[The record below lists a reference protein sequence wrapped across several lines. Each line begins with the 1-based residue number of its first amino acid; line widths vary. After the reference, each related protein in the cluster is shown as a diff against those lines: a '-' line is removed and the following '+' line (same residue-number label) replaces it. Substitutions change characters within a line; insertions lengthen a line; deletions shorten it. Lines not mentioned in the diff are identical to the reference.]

1 MNRPTL
7 RRAPLAL
14 LLALSIQPVVAQVAP
29 AEPPD
34 FSLCPPRDFLPG
46 WVADLPVDV
55 ERADAPLDLD
65 GASITRD
72 GELDYRVEGGAV
84 ATRADQRLAADTIRY
99 DGEAGT
105 AAAVGNVV
113 YQDRSVLMNA
123 TRADSAIEADT
134 TTLAGLRYQLIGESA
149 SGAPM
154 RGMGAAE
161 TAVVKTVEGARTT
174 ELSAV
179 DFSTCES
186 ADPAWRIVARHM
198 VLDHEDGSGRAEGMR
213 LELGGTTVLALPRAS
228 FPIDD
233 RRRSGFLI
241 PSIGGSSDDGF
252 DLTVPYYLNLAPNYD
267 ATLAPRLVTD
277 RGLMLGGEF
286 RWLGARD
293 RGTVAATFLPD
304 DREADRDRHS
314 INLFHS
320 FDLSSSF
327 NLTSNINRVSDDRY
341 FQDFGDGLSAAATT
355 LLPSSVYLAGRG
367 EAGAAGWWAL
377 AAGGDEY
384 QVTDPRIGA
393 AGEPYRRLPRVVV
406 ESALPLG
413 GTVEL
418 GLRGEFVSFDKDAY
432 GETNARVSPITGERL
447 DLTPWLAVP
456 FERAW
461 GFVRPELAL
470 RHTRYEL
477 DLGSFANDPVCP
489 ASRCEVSPT
498 RTTPIASVDAGLYF
512 DRATN
517 WFGTPLRQT
526 LEPRLYYLRVPDR
539 DQSTLP
545 LFDTQELS
553 FSFAQ
558 LFRPNR
564 YTGADRQMDADQ
576 LTVAL
581 STRLID
587 DAAGGERLRASIG
600 QIRYFDDQ
608 SVQLPGVPP
617 TDFDGSA
624 WAAELDLA
632 LSPRWRVVAAQIH
645 DPETDRSSVSSVR
658 LQHQFGERGVAN
670 LAYRYRRGLFEQLDA
685 SAAIPLT
692 ANTRLVARWNWSLAD
707 SRTLEGF
714 AGVEYSACC
723 WALRVLG
730 RHYVRNIEGET
741 ANALFVELE
750 LKGLGSLGRR
760 SEDFLR
766 RAILGYR

>member
-1 MNRPTL
+1 MNCLIL
-7 RRAPLAL
+7 RRAPLAV
-14 LLALSIQPVVAQVAP
+14 LLALSIQPAAAQIAP
-29 AEPPD
+29 AEAPD
-34 FSLCPPRDFLPG
+34 FALCPPREFLPG
-46 WVADLPVDV
+46 WVADLPVDAD
-55 ERADAPLDLD
+55 RASAPLDLE
-65 GASITRD
+65 GARITRE
-72 GELDYRVEGGAV
+72 GELDYRIEGNAL
-84 ATRADQRLAADTIRY
+84 ATRADQRLAADVIDY
-99 DGEAGT
+99 DGEAAR

-113 YQDRSVLMNA
+113 YQDRSVLINA
-123 TRADSAIEADT
+123 TRADAALDTDT
-134 TTLAGLRYQLIGESA
+134 TRLDELRYQLIGASPTGA
-149 SGAPM
+149 AMRGSGAAK
-154 RGMGAAE
+154 R
-161 TAVVKTVEGARTT
+161 AVVKTVAGARST

-186 ADPAWRIVARHM
+186 ARPAWRIVADELL
-198 VLDHEDGSGRAEGMR
+198 LDHEDGSGYARGLR

-241 PSIGGSSDDGF
+241 PSVGGSSDDGF
-252 DLTVPYYLNLAPNYD
+252 DLTVPYYLNLAPHYD
-267 ATLAPRLVTD
+267 ATLTPRLITD

-286 RWLGARD
+286 RWLGTRD
-293 RGTVAATFLPD
+293 SGTVAATFLPD
-304 DREADRDRHS
+304 DRIANRNRHS
-314 INLFHS
+314 FNLFHR
-320 FDLSSSF
+320 FNLSSSF

-341 FQDFGDGLSAAATT
+341 FEDFGDGLAAAATT
-355 LLPSSVYLAGRG
+355 LLPSSLYLTGRG
-367 EAGAAGWWAL
+367 DVGAAGWWGL

-406 ESALPLG
+406 DSVLPLG
-413 GTVEL
+413 SAVEL
-418 GLRGEFVSFDKDAY
+418 GLRGEFVSFDKDSYRA
-432 GETNARVSPITGERL
+432 GAARITPITGERL
-447 DLTPWLAVP
+447 DLMPWLAVP

-461 GFVRPELAL
+461 GFVRPELTL

-489 ASRCEVSPT
+489 ASRCEVSPR

-517 WFGTPLRQT
+517 AFGTPLRQT

-539 DQSTLP
+539 NQSTLP

-564 YTGADRQMDADQ
+564 FSGADRQMDANQ

-581 STRLID
+581 TTRLID
-587 DAAGGERLRASIG
+587 DTAGSERLRASIG

-608 SVQLPGVPP
+608 SVQLPGVAP
-617 TDFDGSA
+617 TDFAGSA

-632 LSPRWRVVAAQIH
+632 LSPRWRIVAAQIH
-645 DPETDRSSVSSVR
+645 DPETDRSTQSAVR
-658 LQHQFGERGVAN
+658 LQHRFGERGVAN
-670 LAYRYRRGLFEQLDA
+670 LAYRYRRGVFEQLDA
-685 SAAIPLT
+685 SAALPIS
-692 ANTRLVARWNWSLAD
+692 ANMRLVARWNWSLVDA
-707 SRTLEGF
+707 RTLEGF
-714 AGVEYSACC
+714 AGVEYEACC
-723 WALRVLG
+723 LALRVLG